1 MEHSSVDIRISWE
14 KHSWSVSIDINT
26 LKDMRSS
33 ALKKASAYYFPSL
46 AIWTKKGVEECSQK
60 ANCCHL
66 LSSLLLRKIR
76 LLVGLHV

>member
-46 AIWTKKGVEECSQK
+46 AIWTKVALERGGGVFSKG
-60 ANCCHL
+60 
-66 LSSLLLRKIR
+66 LLLPFTF
-76 LLVGLHV
+76 